1 MSKWMIYAKKADF
14 QGIARELGIS
24 PVTVRVMRNRNL
36 ETKEAMDVFLH
47 GTMADMEE
55 PEKIPGLKDAA
66 FVLRHKILEGKSIR
80 IIGDYDV
87 DGICSAY
94 ILWRLISYLGGEVS
108 ARIPE
113 RLRDGYGINERLV
126 EEAVADGVDTIITCD
141 NGIAAADALGKAKA
155 AGLTVIV
162 TDHHAIPFSMKGE
175 EKEYLYPP
183 ADVIAEPWIPDPATG
198 EPETAFPQICGA
210 AVVFRL
216 SMLLLGKPDLAG
228 PRSAQEPEPA
238 AVARELLGFAALATI
253 CDVMP
258 LRGPN
263 RILVKAGLKEL
274 MHTDNVGFRCLR
286 AVSGLASEELTV
298 YHAGFVLGPCLNAS
312 GRLDTADRALELFR
326 ETDENRAMN
335 LAKELKFLNDS
346 RKSMTEEGVRKAVQ
360 KVELLS
366 AREGGLGQHRVLV
379 LHLEGCHESLAGIIA
394 GRVRECY
401 HRPVLV
407 LTNSDKEGVLK
418 GSGRSIEAYDMFAEL
433 SACKDL
439 FLKFG
444 GHKMAAGLS
453 LREENAVLLEQR
465 LNRTCRLQ
473 TEDMQDVLHIDMV
486 LPLSFVTIP
495 MVREL
500 SLLEPCGTE
509 NARALFAMRDV
520 VLRKTAVFGQ
530 NHNVIRLEGMDE
542 DGRRYELVWFLPEE
556 ELPEPLRSRA
566 ARCNI
571 VYEPKIH
578 SWRGRESLQFVV
590 KDCKVVDAQDRET
603 V

>member
-36 ETKEAMDVFLH
+36 ETKEAMQVFLQ

-66 FVLRHKILEGKSIR
+66 FVLRHKILERKSIR

-87 DGICSAY
+87 DGICSTY

-113 RLRDGYGINERLV
+113 RLRDGYGINDRLV

-141 NGIAAADALGKAKA
+141 NGIAAADTLGKAKA

-162 TDHHAIPFSMKGE
+162 TDHHAIPFAMKGE

-210 AVVFRL
+210 AVVFGL
-216 SMLLLGKPDLAG
+216 GMLLLGRPELTQ
-228 PRSAQEPEPA
+228 PRSAAEPEPVS
-238 AVARELLGFAALATI
+238 VARELLGFAALATI

-258 LRGPN
+258 LQGPN
-263 RILVKAGLKEL
+263 RIMVKAGLKEL
-274 MHTDNVGFRCLR
+274 MHTDNVGFRCLLE
-286 AVSGLASEELTV
+286 ASGLASEELTL

-312 GRLDTADRALELFR
+312 GRLEVADRALELFQ
-326 ETDENRAMN
+326 ETDKTKAMD
-335 LAKELKFLNDS
+335 LAKRLKFLNDS
-346 RKSMTEEGVRKAVQ
+346 RKSMTEEGVKKAIG
-360 KVELLS
+360 KVEGLS
-366 AREGGLGQHRVLV
+366 AADGGLAEHRVLV
-379 LHLEGCHESLAGIIA
+379 LYLENCHEALAGIIA
-394 GRVRECY
+394 GRVKERY

-407 LTNSDKEGVLK
+407 LTNSDEEGILK
-418 GSGRSIEAYDMFAEL
+418 GSGRSIEAYDMFEEL

-453 LREENAVLLEQR
+453 LREENVALLEER
-465 LNRTCRLQ
+465 LNQSCRLG

-486 LPLSFVTIP
+486 LPLSFVTVSL
-495 MVREL
+495 VREL
-500 SLLEPCGTE
+500 SLLEPCGTD
-509 NARALFAMRDV
+509 NARPLFAMRDV
-520 VLRKTAVFGQ
+520 VLRKSAVFGK
-530 NHNVIRLEGMDE
+530 NHNVIRLEGTDE
-542 DGRRYELVWFLPEE
+542 EGRPYELVWFLPEE
-556 ELPEPLRSRA
+556 ELPEPLGSRA

-571 VYEPKIH
+571 VYEPKIN
-578 SWRGRESLQFVV
+578 SWKGKERLQFVV
-590 KDCKVVDAQDRET
+590 KDCKVVDA
-603 V
+603 